1 MTVRYFVGR
10 QLGTQPTKKR
20 DKFTMQWKKVA
31 AAIAVAA
38 ATSISGAAAASASLA
53 PSAPKGHSTS
63 APVIKIV
70 NLRQAYQHA
79 LPLAH
84 HGRIMG
90 KLQPRGKHV
99 SPKAP
104 HGPTTCVEPNCN
116 LVYNGGSVQHHPH
129 VYLLLWGPS
138 WNPAN
143 SDTQYLSSFFQGIG
157 VGPQDTWSTI
167 TSQYSDGSGHPVFSG
182 SVLQGVYQDTTAPPS
197 SVSQTNLTAEAD
209 AFVTNQGVTDL
220 GNAQIVIASQSGT
233 CFSDGFAG
241 NSSGCGT
248 PAGGYCAWHTN
259 SGVGETFTNLPYQ
272 LDAGAG
278 CGENFINSG
287 SAGTYDGFSIV
298 GGHEYAET
306 ITDPAPVS
314 GWYDSADNVS
324 GGEIG
329 DKCAWAGEI
338 WGTPDPAGNVTLST
352 GSFAMQSLWSNSAS
366 ACVMSAPVSTPP
378 VVTGISP
385 THGPTAGGTV
395 VTVTGT
401 DLTGGT
407 VAFGAN
413 AATVVTCAATT
424 CTATSPAGTGTVNV
438 QVTTAAGTSATSS
451 ADQFTYANP
460 PVVTGISPT
469 HGPTTGGTIVTV
481 TGTDLTAG
489 TVAFGSKAATAV
501 TCGATSCTA
510 TSPSGTGTVNVK
522 VTNTAGT
529 SATSSADKFT
539 YTVPPPPSGA
549 IVGYGGK
556 CVMDEGPIARNGN
569 LVGLWTCYHT
579 GGQTWTVEPDSTL
592 RVGGK
597 CMTDLGTANARIDV
611 VPCNGSWQQVWV
623 HHSNGE
629 LVNPHTGKCL
639 TDPWYRTANGT
650 PLVLWSCA
658 NTANQHWRI
667 P

>member
-1 MTVRYFVGR
+1 
-10 QLGTQPTKKR
+10 
-20 DKFTMQWKKVA
+20 MQWKKVA

-53 PSAPKGHSTS
+53 PSAPRAHSTS
-63 APVIKIV
+63 APAIKIV
-70 NLRQAYQHA
+70 DLHQAYQHA

-99 SPKAP
+99 SAKAP
-104 HGPTTCVEPNCN
+104 HKSTKAPHEPTTCVEPNCN
-116 LVYNGGSVQHHPH
+116 LAYNGGSVQHNPR

-138 WNPAN
+138 WNSAN
-143 SDTQYLSSFFQGIG
+143 PDTQYLSSFYQGLG
-157 VGPQDTWSTI
+157 VEPQDTWSTI
-167 TSQYSDGSGHPVFSG
+167 TSQYTDGSGHPVFSG
-182 SVLQGVYQDTTAPPS
+182 SVLQGVYQDTATPPAN
-197 SVSQTNLTAEAD
+197 VSPTNLTAEAD

-241 NSSGCGT
+241 NSSGCAT

-259 SGVGETFTNLPYQ
+259 SGMGETFTNLPYQ
-272 LDAGAG
+272 LDAGTG

-314 GWYDSADNVS
+314 GWYDSADGVS

-352 GSFAMQSLWSNSAS
+352 GSFAMQSLWSNSAGG
-366 ACVMSAPVSTPP
+366 CVMSAPGSTPPP
-378 VVTGISP
+378 VVTAISP

-407 VAFGAN
+407 VAFGAH
-413 AATVVTCAATT
+413 AATAVTCAATS
-424 CTATSPAGTGTVNV
+424 CSATSPAGTGTV
-438 QVTTAAGTSATSS
+438 
-451 ADQFTYANP
+451 D
-460 PVVTGISPT
+460 
-469 HGPTTGGTIVTV
+469 VTV
-481 TGTDLTAG
+481 TT
-489 TVAFGSKAATAV
+489 
-501 TCGATSCTA
+501 
-510 TSPSGTGTVNVK
+510 
-522 VTNTAGT
+522 TAGT
-529 SATSSADKFT
+529 SATSSADKYT
-539 YTVPPPPSGA
+539 YTVPPPPSGP
-549 IVGYGGK
+549 IVGYRGK
-556 CVMDEGPIARNGN
+556 CVTDGGPITRNGN
-569 LVGLWTCYHT
+569 LVELWTCNHT
-579 GGQTWTVEPDSTL
+579 ARQTWTVEPDRTL

-597 CMTDLGTANARIDV
+597 CMTYLGTHARIDV
-611 VPCNGSWQQVWV
+611 VPCRGSWQQVWH

-639 TDPWYRTANGT
+639 TDPSYRTANGT

>member
-1 MTVRYFVGR
+1 
-10 QLGTQPTKKR
+10 
-20 DKFTMQWKKVA
+20 MQWKKVA

-53 PSAPKGHSTS
+53 PSAPKGHSTT

-99 SPKAP
+99 SRKAP

-116 LVYNGGSVQHHPH
+116 LVYNGGSVQHNPH

-143 SDTQYLSSFFQGIG
+143 PDTQYLSSFFQGLG

-167 TSQYSDGSGHPVFSG
+167 TSQYTDGSGHPVFSG

-401 DLTGGT
+401 DLSGGT

-413 AATVVTCAATT
+413 AATAVSCAATT
-424 CTATSPAGTGTVNV
+424 
-438 QVTTAAGTSATSS
+438 
-451 ADQFTYANP
+451 
-460 PVVTGISPT
+460 
-469 HGPTTGGTIVTV
+469 
-481 TGTDLTAG
+481 
-489 TVAFGSKAATAV
+489 
-501 TCGATSCTA
+501 CTA

-539 YTVPPPPSGA
+539 YTVPPPPSGP

-556 CVMDEGPIARNGN
+556 CVIDEGPITHNGN
-569 LVGLWTCYHT
+569 LVGLWTCNHT
-579 GGQTWTVEPDSTL
+579 AGQTWTVEPDSTL

-597 CMTDLGTANARIDV
+597 CMTYLGTANARIDV
-611 VPCNGSWQQVWV
+611 VPCHGSWQQVWM